1 MQHVAERENDL
12 AGSIAEIRRIIGQ
25 RGWCQHT
32 LTDTRG
38 RVCIMGARAVALGI
52 LESSAVGGADLA
64 ADRTL
69 LFLAAR
75 AGRSVDGF
83 NDTAHDQAAIM
94 EFLVESQLA
103 AMNYVPRSASA
114 SPQPTP
120 YRSNVPWDALLGLR
134 PSDSGETMAE
144 PPD

>member
-1 MQHVAERENDL
+1 MQDVAERENDL
-12 AGSIAEIRRIIGQ
+12 PGNIAEIRRIIGQ

-32 LTDTRG
+32 LTDARG

-75 AGRSVDGF
+75 AGRSVEGF
-83 NDTAHDQAAIM
+83 NDTAHDHAAVM

-103 AMNYVPRSASA
+103 AMNYVPGSACA
-114 SPQPTP
+114 SPQPP
-120 YRSNVPWDALLGLR
+120 YGSNVSWDALLSLR

>member
-1 MQHVAERENDL
+1 
-12 AGSIAEIRRIIGQ
+12 
-25 RGWCQHT
+25 
-32 LTDTRG
+32 
-38 RVCIMGARAVALGI
+38 MGARAVALGI
-52 LESSAVGGADLA
+52 LESSAVSGADLA

-103 AMNYVPRSASA
+103 AMNYAPGSASA
-114 SPQPTP
+114 SPQPR
-120 YRSNVPWDALLGLR
+120 YRSNVPWDALLSPW

>member
-1 MQHVAERENDL
+1 MQDVAERENDL
-12 AGSIAEIRRIIGQ
+12 PGNIAEIRRIIGQ
-25 RGWCQHT
+25 RGSCQHT
-32 LTDTRG
+32 LTDARG
-38 RVCIMGARAVALGI
+38 RVCIMGARAVAHGI
-52 LESSAVGGADLA
+52 LESSAVSGADLA

-69 LFLAAR
+69 LFLTAR

-103 AMNYVPRSASA
+103 AMNYVPGSASA
-114 SPQPTP
+114 SPPR
-120 YRSNVPWDALLGLR
+120 YRSNVPWDALLSLW
-134 PSDSGETMAE
+134 PSDSEETMAE